1 MNRSAFININKK
13 DFDYKHFD
21 IDKLL
26 NGSETRKVN
35 EYFGIY
41 KLNILCVGG
50 SGSGKTT
57 WIINQILNNILECDV
72 ILCFLPHETLY
83 SGFYQSLL
91 RSNQFNIPI
100 LVFEIGANKHYTS
113 LDNAE
118 EIKIKSERANA
129 ELRSER
135 SNAELRSERSNY
147 VVQGMPTVSQLF
159 KIKSDLKFK
168 EPLIIFDDFVNVLN
182 KQMWEDYYRYI
193 HNGSRLNAKI
203 CSCVQSINRIPPQVR
218 SSYTIVVLFTNYLTH
233 SVITTMLRNCVNNP
247 MLDKNNTDYL
257 LDLIDKDPNKHNPLI
272 IIGGDVDQKK
282 SIIYN
287 NNYITFD

>member
-72 ILCFLPHETLY
+72 ILCFIPHETLY

-91 RSNQFNIPI
+91 RAEQFNKPI

-118 EIKIKSERANA
+118 EIKLKASK
-129 ELRSER
+129 
-135 SNAELRSERSNY
+135 RSNY
-147 VVQGMPTVSQLF
+147 VIPGMPTVSQLF
-159 KIKSDLKFK
+159 KIKNDLNFK

-287 NNYITFD
+287 NNYITFE

>member
-1 MNRSAFININKK
+1 MNKQTLINIDKK
-13 DFDYKHFD
+13 DFDYKQFD
-21 IDKLL
+21 IDQLL
-26 NGSETRKVN
+26 NGSESRKVN

-72 ILCFLPHETLY
+72 ILCFIPHETLY

-91 RSNQFNIPI
+91 KSEQFNKPI
-100 LVFEIGANKHYTS
+100 LVFEIANNKKFTS
-113 LDNAE
+113 INDAE
-118 EIKIKSERANA
+118 SIPIKSQK
-129 ELRSER
+129 
-135 SNAELRSERSNY
+135 RSNY
-147 VVQGMPTVSQLF
+147 IVQGMPTVSQLF
-159 KIKSDLKFK
+159 KIKNDLKFK

-182 KQMWEDYYRYI
+182 RQMWDDYYRYI

-203 CSCVQSINRIPPQVR
+203 CSCVQSINKIPPQVR

-287 NNYITFD
+287 NNYITFT

>member
-1 MNRSAFININKK
+1 MNKQTLINIDKK
-13 DFDYKHFD
+13 DFDYKQFD
-21 IDKLL
+21 IDRLL
-26 NGSETRKVN
+26 NGSESRKVN

-72 ILCFLPHETLY
+72 ILCFIPHETLY

-91 RSNQFNIPI
+91 KSEQFSKPI
-100 LVFEIGANKHYTS
+100 LVFEISSNKKFTS
-113 LDNAE
+113 IDNAE
-118 EIKIKSERANA
+118 SIPIKSQK
-129 ELRSER
+129 
-135 SNAELRSERSNY
+135 RSNY
-147 VVQGMPTVSQLF
+147 IVQGMPTVSQLF
-159 KIKSDLKFK
+159 KIKNDLKFK

-182 KQMWEDYYRYI
+182 KQMWDDYYRYI

-287 NNYITFD
+287 NNYISFN

>member
-1 MNRSAFININKK
+1 MNIQINKK
-13 DFDYKHFD
+13 DFDYRRYD

-26 NGSETRKVN
+26 NGSESREVN

-41 KLNILCVGG
+41 KINALIVGG

-57 WIINQILNNILECDV
+57 WIINMILNNILDCDV
-72 ILCFLPHETLY
+72 ILCFIPHETLY

-91 RSNQFNIPI
+91 RSEHFDKPI
-100 LVFEIGANKHYTS
+100 LVFEIGNNKHYTS
-113 LDNAE
+113 LDDAE
-118 EIKIKSERANA
+118 EIEIKSQKRSNTELSPRAN
-129 ELRSER
+129 
-135 SNAELRSERSNY
+135 Y
-147 VVQGMPTVSQLF
+147 IIQGMPTVSQLF
-159 KIKSDLKFK
+159 KIKSDLGFN

-182 KQMWEDYYRYI
+182 KQMWDDYYRYI

-247 MLDKNNTDYL
+247 MLDKNNTEYL
-257 LDLIDKDPNKHNPLI
+257 LDLISKDINKHNPLI
-272 IIGGDVDQKK
+272 IIGGDCDQKK

>member
-1 MNRSAFININKK
+1 MNKQTLINIDKK
-13 DFDYKHFD
+13 DFDYKQFD
-21 IDKLL
+21 IDQLL
-26 NGSETRKVN
+26 NGTESRKVN

-72 ILCFLPHETLY
+72 ILCFIPHETLY

-91 RSNQFNIPI
+91 KSEQFNKPI
-100 LVFEIGANKHYTS
+100 LVFEIGHNKQFKS

-118 EIKIKSERANA
+118 SIPIKSQK
-129 ELRSER
+129 
-135 SNAELRSERSNY
+135 RSNY
-147 VVQGMPTVSQLF
+147 IVQGMPTVSQLF
-159 KIKSDLKFK
+159 KIKNDLKFK

-182 KQMWEDYYRYI
+182 RQMWDDYYRYI

-203 CSCVQSINRIPPQVR
+203 CSCVQSINKIPPQVR

-233 SVITTMLRNCVNNP
+233 SVIITMLRNCVNNP

-287 NNYITFD
+287 NNYITFN

>member
-1 MNRSAFININKK
+1 MNKQTLINIDKK
-13 DFDYKHFD
+13 DFDYKQFD
-21 IDKLL
+21 IDQLL
-26 NGSETRKVN
+26 NGSESRKVN

-72 ILCFLPHETLY
+72 ILCFIPHETLY

-91 RSNQFNIPI
+91 KSEQFSKPI
-100 LVFEIGANKHYTS
+100 LVFEIASNNKFTS
-113 LDNAE
+113 IDNAE
-118 EIKIKSERANA
+118 SIPIKSQK
-129 ELRSER
+129 
-135 SNAELRSERSNY
+135 RSNY
-147 VVQGMPTVSQLF
+147 IVQGMPTVSQLF
-159 KIKSDLKFK
+159 KIKNDLKFK

-182 KQMWEDYYRYI
+182 RQMWDDYYRYI
-193 HNGSRLNAKI
+193 HNGSRLNAKL

-287 NNYITFD
+287 NNYISFD

>member
-1 MNRSAFININKK
+1 MNKQTLINIDKK
-13 DFDYKHFD
+13 DFDYKQFD
-21 IDKLL
+21 IDRLL
-26 NGSETRKVN
+26 NGSESRKVN

-72 ILCFLPHETLY
+72 ILCFIPHETLY

-91 RSNQFNIPI
+91 KSEQFSKPI
-100 LVFEIGANKHYTS
+100 LVFEISSNKKFTS
-113 LDNAE
+113 IDNAE
-118 EIKIKSERANA
+118 SIPIKSQKRAN
-129 ELRSER
+129 
-135 SNAELRSERSNY
+135 Y
-147 VVQGMPTVSQLF
+147 IVQGMPTVSQLF
-159 KIKSDLKFK
+159 KIKNDLKFK

-182 KQMWEDYYRYI
+182 RQMWDDYYRYI

-272 IIGGDVDQKK
+272 IIGGDVEQKK

-287 NNYITFD
+287 NNYISFD

>member
-1 MNRSAFININKK
+1 MNKQTLINIDKK
-13 DFDYKHFD
+13 DFDYKQFD
-21 IDKLL
+21 IDRLL
-26 NGSETRKVN
+26 NGSESRKVN

-72 ILCFLPHETLY
+72 ILCFIPHETLY

-91 RSNQFNIPI
+91 KSEQFNKPI
-100 LVFEIGANKHYTS
+100 LVFEISSNKKFTS
-113 LDNAE
+113 IDNAE
-118 EIKIKSERANA
+118 SIPIKSQKRAN
-129 ELRSER
+129 
-135 SNAELRSERSNY
+135 Y
-147 VVQGMPTVSQLF
+147 IVQGMPTVSQLF
-159 KIKSDLKFK
+159 KIKNDLKFK

-182 KQMWEDYYRYI
+182 KQMWDDYYRYI

-287 NNYITFD
+287 NNYISFN

>member
-1 MNRSAFININKK
+1 MSININKK
-13 DFDYKHFD
+13 DFDYKHYD

-26 NGSETRKVN
+26 CGSETRNVN

-57 WIINQILNNILECDV
+57 WIINQILNNILDCDV
-72 ILCFLPHETLY
+72 ILCFIPHETLY

-91 RSNQFNIPI
+91 RSDQFNIPI
-100 LVFEIGANKHYTS
+100 LVFEIGSNKHYES

-118 EIKIKSERANA
+118 AI
-129 ELRSER
+129 ELKK
-135 SNAELRSERSNY
+135 LKRSNY
-147 VVQGMPTVSQLF
+147 IIQGMPTVSQLF

-247 MLDKNNTDYL
+247 MLDKNNTEYL
-257 LDLIDKDPNKHNPLI
+257 LELIDKDPNKHNPLI

-287 NNYITFD
+287 NNYITFS

>member
-1 MNRSAFININKK
+1 MNKQTLINIDKK
-13 DFDYKHFD
+13 DFDYKQFD
-21 IDKLL
+21 IDRLL
-26 NGSETRKVN
+26 NGSESRKVN

-72 ILCFLPHETLY
+72 ILCFIPHETLY

-91 RSNQFNIPI
+91 KSEQFNKPI
-100 LVFEIGANKHYTS
+100 LVFEIASNKKFTS
-113 LDNAE
+113 IDNAE
-118 EIKIKSERANA
+118 SIPIKSQKRAN
-129 ELRSER
+129 
-135 SNAELRSERSNY
+135 Y
-147 VVQGMPTVSQLF
+147 IVQGMPTVSQLF
-159 KIKSDLKFK
+159 KIKNDLKFK

-182 KQMWEDYYRYI
+182 RQMWDDYYRYI

-287 NNYITFD
+287 NNYISFI

>member
-1 MNRSAFININKK
+1 MNININKK
-13 DFDYKHFD
+13 DFDYKQFD

-26 NGSETRKVN
+26 NGSESRKVN

-72 ILCFLPHETLY
+72 ILCFIPHETLY

-91 RSNQFNIPI
+91 HSEQFNKPI
-100 LVFEIGANKHYTS
+100 LVFEIASNKQFTS
-113 LDNAE
+113 IDNAE
-118 EIKIKSERANA
+118 SIPIKTQK
-129 ELRSER
+129 
-135 SNAELRSERSNY
+135 RSNY
-147 VVQGMPTVSQLF
+147 IVQGMPNVSQLF
-159 KIKSDLKFK
+159 KIKNDLKFK

-182 KQMWEDYYRYI
+182 KQMWDDYYRYI

-203 CSCVQSINRIPPQVR
+203 CSCVQSINKIPPQVR

-247 MLDKNNTDYL
+247 MLDKKNTDYL

-287 NNYITFD
+287 NNYISFT

>member
-1 MNRSAFININKK
+1 MNKQTLINIDKK
-13 DFDYKHFD
+13 DFDYKQFD
-21 IDKLL
+21 IDRLL
-26 NGSETRKVN
+26 NGSESRKVN

-72 ILCFLPHETLY
+72 ILCFIPHETLY

-91 RSNQFNIPI
+91 KSVQFNKPI
-100 LVFEIGANKHYTS
+100 LVFEISSNKKFTS
-113 LDNAE
+113 IDNAE
-118 EIKIKSERANA
+118 SIPIKSQKRAN
-129 ELRSER
+129 
-135 SNAELRSERSNY
+135 Y
-147 VVQGMPTVSQLF
+147 IVQGMPTVSQLF
-159 KIKSDLKFK
+159 KIKNDLKFK

-182 KQMWEDYYRYI
+182 KQMWDDYYRYI

-287 NNYITFD
+287 NNYISFN

>member
-1 MNRSAFININKK
+1 MNINIDKK
-13 DFDYKHFD
+13 DFDYKQYD
-21 IDKLL
+21 IDQLL
-26 NGSETRKVN
+26 NGSESREVN

-57 WIINQILNNILECDV
+57 WIINQILNNILDCDV
-72 ILCFLPHETLY
+72 ILCFIPHETLY

-91 RSNQFNIPI
+91 KSEHFYKPI
-100 LVFEIGANKHYTS
+100 LVFEIGHNKQFNG
-113 LDNAE
+113 LDDVE
-118 EIKIKSERANA
+118 EIPIKSHD
-129 ELRSER
+129 S
-135 SNAELRSERSNY
+135 SSFDSSKPKRSNY
-147 VVQGMPTVSQLF
+147 IVQGMPTVSQLF
-159 KIKSDLKFK
+159 KIKNDLKFK
-168 EPLIIFDDFVNVLN
+168 QPLLLFDDFVNVLN

-203 CSCVQSINRIPPQVR
+203 CSCVQSINKIPPQVR

-247 MLDKNNTDYL
+247 MLDKNNTYYL
-257 LDLIDKDPNKHNPLI
+257 LDLISKDPNKHNPLI
-272 IIGGDVDQKK
+272 VIGGDVDQKK

-287 NNYITFD
+287 NNYITFT

>member
-1 MNRSAFININKK
+1 MNINIDKK
-13 DFDYKHFD
+13 DFDYKQFD
-21 IDKLL
+21 IDRLL
-26 NGSETRKVN
+26 NGSESRKVN

-41 KLNILCVGG
+41 KLNILCCGG

-72 ILCFLPHETLY
+72 ILCFIPHETLY

-91 RSNQFNIPI
+91 KSEQFNKPI
-100 LVFEIGANKHYTS
+100 LVFEIASNKKFTS
-113 LDNAE
+113 IDNAE
-118 EIKIKSERANA
+118 SIPIKSQK
-129 ELRSER
+129 
-135 SNAELRSERSNY
+135 RSNY
-147 VVQGMPTVSQLF
+147 IVQGMPTVSQLF
-159 KIKSDLKFK
+159 KIKNDLNFK

-182 KQMWEDYYRYI
+182 RTMWDDYYRYI

-203 CSCVQSINRIPPQVR
+203 CSCVQSINKIPPQVR

-233 SVITTMLRNCVNNP
+233 SVIMTMLRNCVNNP
-247 MLDKNNTDYL
+247 MLDKKNTDYL
-257 LDLIDKDPNKHNPLI
+257 LDLIDKDPNKHNPLL

-287 NNYITFD
+287 NNYISFN

>member
-1 MNRSAFININKK
+1 MNIEIKQK
-13 DFDYKHFD
+13 DFDYKHYD

-26 NGSETRKVN
+26 CGSETRNVN

-72 ILCFLPHETLY
+72 ILCFIPHETLY

-91 RSNQFNIPI
+91 HSDQFTIPI
-100 LVFEIGANKHYTS
+100 LVFEIGSNKHFET
-113 LDNAE
+113 LDNAQ
-118 EIKIKSERANA
+118 EI
-129 ELRSER
+129 ELKK
-135 SNAELRSERSNY
+135 LKRSNY
-147 VVQGMPTVSQLF
+147 IIQGMPNVSQLY
-159 KIKSDLKFK
+159 KIKSDLGFK

-247 MLDKNNTDYL
+247 MLDKNNTEYL
-257 LDLIDKDPNKHNPLI
+257 LELIDKDPNKHNPLI

-287 NNYITFD
+287 NNYITFL

>member
-1 MNRSAFININKK
+1 MNKQTLINIDKK
-13 DFDYKHFD
+13 DFDYKQFD

-26 NGSETRKVN
+26 NGSESRKVN

-72 ILCFLPHETLY
+72 ILCFIPHETLY

-91 RSNQFNIPI
+91 KSEQFNKPI
-100 LVFEIGANKHYTS
+100 LVFEIASNKKFTS
-113 LDNAE
+113 IDNAE
-118 EIKIKSERANA
+118 SIPIKSQKRAN
-129 ELRSER
+129 
-135 SNAELRSERSNY
+135 Y
-147 VVQGMPTVSQLF
+147 IVQGMPTVSQLF
-159 KIKSDLKFK
+159 KIKNDLKFK

-182 KQMWEDYYRYI
+182 KQMWDDYYRYI
-193 HNGSRLNAKI
+193 HNGSRLNPKI

-218 SSYTIVVLFTNYLTH
+218 SSYTIVVLLTNYLTH
-233 SVITTMLRNCVNNP
+233 SVITTMLRNCINNP

-272 IIGGDVDQKK
+272 IIGGDVEQKK

-287 NNYITFD
+287 NNYISFD

>member
-1 MNRSAFININKK
+1 MNKQTLINIDKK
-13 DFDYKHFD
+13 DFDYKQFD
-21 IDKLL
+21 IDQLL
-26 NGSETRKVN
+26 NGSESRKVN

-72 ILCFLPHETLY
+72 ILCFIPHETLY

-91 RSNQFNIPI
+91 KSEQFNKPI
-100 LVFEIGANKHYTS
+100 LVFEIASNKKFTS
-113 LDNAE
+113 IDNAE
-118 EIKIKSERANA
+118 SIPIKSQK
-129 ELRSER
+129 
-135 SNAELRSERSNY
+135 RSNY
-147 VVQGMPTVSQLF
+147 IVQGMPTVSQLF
-159 KIKSDLKFK
+159 KIKNDLKFK

-182 KQMWEDYYRYI
+182 KQMWDDYYRYI

-287 NNYITFD
+287 NNYISFN

>member
-1 MNRSAFININKK
+1 MNKQTLINIDKK
-13 DFDYKHFD
+13 DFDYKQFD
-21 IDKLL
+21 IDQLL
-26 NGSETRKVN
+26 NGSESRKVN

-72 ILCFLPHETLY
+72 ILCFIPHETLY

-91 RSNQFNIPI
+91 KSEQFSKPI
-100 LVFEIGANKHYTS
+100 LVFEIASNKKFTS
-113 LDNAE
+113 IDNAE
-118 EIKIKSERANA
+118 SIPIQSQK
-129 ELRSER
+129 
-135 SNAELRSERSNY
+135 RSNY
-147 VVQGMPTVSQLF
+147 IVQGMPTVSQLF
-159 KIKSDLKFK
+159 KIKNDLKFK

-182 KQMWEDYYRYI
+182 RQMWDDYYRYI

-287 NNYITFD
+287 NNYISFN

>member
-1 MNRSAFININKK
+1 MNKQTLINIDKK
-13 DFDYKHFD
+13 DFDYKQFD
-21 IDKLL
+21 IDQLL
-26 NGSETRKVN
+26 NGSESRKVN
-35 EYFGIY
+35 KYFGIY

-72 ILCFLPHETLY
+72 ILCFIPHETLY

-91 RSNQFNIPI
+91 KSEQFNKPI
-100 LVFEIGANKHYTS
+100 LVFEIASNIKFTS
-113 LDNAE
+113 IDNAE
-118 EIKIKSERANA
+118 SIPIKSQK
-129 ELRSER
+129 
-135 SNAELRSERSNY
+135 RSNY
-147 VVQGMPTVSQLF
+147 IVQGMPSVSQLF
-159 KIKSDLKFK
+159 KIKNDLKFK

-182 KQMWEDYYRYI
+182 KQMWDDYYRYI

-203 CSCVQSINRIPPQVR
+203 CSCVQSINKIPPQVR

-257 LDLIDKDPNKHNPLI
+257 LDLIEKDPNKHNPLI

-287 NNYITFD
+287 NNYISFD

>member
-1 MNRSAFININKK
+1 MNKQTLINIDKK
-13 DFDYKHFD
+13 DFDYKQFD
-21 IDKLL
+21 IDQLL
-26 NGSETRKVN
+26 NGSESRKVN
-35 EYFGIY
+35 KYFGIY

-72 ILCFLPHETLY
+72 ILCFIPHETLY

-91 RSNQFNIPI
+91 KSEQFNKPI
-100 LVFEIGANKHYTS
+100 LVFEIASNIKFTS
-113 LDNAE
+113 IDNAE
-118 EIKIKSERANA
+118 SIPIKSQK
-129 ELRSER
+129 
-135 SNAELRSERSNY
+135 RSNY
-147 VVQGMPTVSQLF
+147 IVQGMPTVSQLF
-159 KIKSDLKFK
+159 KIKNDLKFK

-182 KQMWEDYYRYI
+182 KQMWDDYYRYI

-203 CSCVQSINRIPPQVR
+203 CSCVQSINKIPPQVR

-257 LDLIDKDPNKHNPLI
+257 LDLIEKDPNKHNPLI

-287 NNYITFD
+287 NNYITFI